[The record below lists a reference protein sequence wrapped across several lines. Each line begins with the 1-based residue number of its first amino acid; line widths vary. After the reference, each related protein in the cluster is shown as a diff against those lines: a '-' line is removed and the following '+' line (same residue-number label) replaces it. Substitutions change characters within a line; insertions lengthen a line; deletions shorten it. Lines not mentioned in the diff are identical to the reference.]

1 MSSISKNYIHVYM
14 LCIVDGTVKWY
25 TENME
30 ESTEFSQKVQTEL
43 HYDWANPLLGV
54 YVSLALLNYMK
65 WPCPARKAFY
75 IVQGGNY
82 YLNCPDS

>member
-1 MSSISKNYIHVYM
+1 MNSISKNYIHVYM

-43 HYDWANPLLGV
+43 HYD
-54 YVSLALLNYMK
+54 
-65 WPCPARKAFY
+65 
-75 IVQGGNY
+75 
-82 YLNCPDS
+82 